1 MKHYKQLTSEQR
13 YQISGLLKAGYKRV
27 EIAIEVGVNKSTISR
42 ELKRNRG
49 QRGWRPKQA
58 QAMRDERRRSCVN
71 ARQFTPGDWEC
82 VEELIRWGF
91 SPEQAAKRL
100 ALEGNSRISHE
111 TICQRVYAD
120 KRQGGELWR
129 QLRCQKPYRKRYG
142 SGQER
147 RGVIPNRVSIEQRPA
162 IVEER
167 SRLGDWEGD
176 TVIGKNHRGALVTLA
191 ERKSRHVLA
200 SPVPSKHADGVTA
213 AITRLLRP
221 HRHKCHTLTLD
232 NGKEFAGH
240 EKIAAALNTD
250 IYFAHPY
257 HSWERGLNE
266 NSNGLLRQFFP
277 KAMALTHVTVEDVQ
291 RAVDSLNHRP
301 RKTLGFR
308 TPFEVFFGKTCAIPS
323 HH

>member
-111 TICQRVYAD
+111 TICQRVYTD
-120 KRQGGELWR
+120 KRQGASYGGNCAVRSHTASVTVAARSGAESSRIGSVLNSAQRLW
-129 QLRCQKPYRKRYG
+129 K
-142 SGQER
+142 S
-147 RGVIPNRVSIEQRPA
+147 VA
-162 IVEER
+162 A
-167 SRLGDWEGD
+167 W
-176 TVIGKNHRGALVTLA
+176 VIGKEIRSSART
-191 ERKSRHVLA
+191 
-200 SPVPSKHADGVTA
+200 
-213 AITRLLRP
+213 I
-221 HRHKCHTLTLD
+221 
-232 NGKEFAGH
+232 AGH
-240 EKIAAALNTD
+240 
-250 IYFAHPY
+250 
-257 HSWERGLNE
+257 
-266 NSNGLLRQFFP
+266 
-277 KAMALTHVTVEDVQ
+277 
-291 RAVDSLNHRP
+291 
-301 RKTLGFR
+301 
-308 TPFEVFFGKTCAIPS
+308 
-323 HH
+323 